1 MTKVA
6 VVEDDGE
13 IRKLLE
19 FAMKHAG
26 FEVVSA
32 SDGKRGLDVI
42 LRERPKVTI
51 LDVKMPGMSG
61 FEVCH
66 AVKQLMGPR
75 APYVIML
82 TARSQTTD
90 IAAGRAHG
98 ADLYLVKPV
107 DMSTLLGH
115 VRNAVGESEASTQAS

>member
-1 MTKVA
+1 MKVA
-6 VVEDDGE
+6 VVEDDTE

-32 SDGKRGLDVI
+32 SDGKRGLDVV
-42 LRERPKVTI
+42 LRERPKVAI

-66 AVKQLMGPR
+66 AAKQLMGPR

-82 TARSQTTD
+82 TAKSLTSD

-107 DMSTLLGH
+107 DMTTLLNH
-115 VRNAVGESEASTQAS
+115 VRNAMDENEVSAQAS

>member
-6 VVEDDGE
+6 VVEDDTE

-32 SDGKRGLDVI
+32 SDGKRGLDII
-42 LRERPKVTI
+42 LRERPKVAI

-66 AVKQLMGPR
+66 AVKQLLGPR

-98 ADLYLVKPV
+98 ADLYLIKPV
-107 DMSTLLGH
+107 DMTTLLSH
-115 VRNAVGESEASTQAS
+115 VRNAICESAVSTQAS

>member
-6 VVEDDGE
+6 VVEDDTE

-19 FAMKHAG
+19 FAMQHAD

-32 SDGKRGLDVI
+32 SNGKRGLDVI
-42 LRERPKVTI
+42 LRERPKVVI

-66 AVKQLMGPR
+66 AVKQLLGPH

-98 ADLYLVKPV
+98 ADLYLIKPV
-107 DMSTLLGH
+107 DMNTLLKH
-115 VRNAVGESEASTQAS
+115 VRNASGESEVSAQAS